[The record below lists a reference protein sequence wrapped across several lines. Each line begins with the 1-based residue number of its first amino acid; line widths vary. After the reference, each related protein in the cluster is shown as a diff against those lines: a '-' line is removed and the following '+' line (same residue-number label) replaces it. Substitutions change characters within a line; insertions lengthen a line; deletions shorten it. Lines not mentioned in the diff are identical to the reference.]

1 MLTYAVWY
9 RLISATVPE
18 DFTNDD
24 RLVYFSAHTHR
35 GMPACSS
42 HSHQQPAATRPAS
55 KASKARKARR
65 FSFRSWRF
73 SFRSWFP
80 GSTRGDVL
88 HTNGGADGKL
98 QQLQQ
103 GAEAAEKLQL
113 EAAGNLQQVHA
124 SMREWLSAF
133 CR

>member
-24 RLVYFSAHTHR
+24 RLFYFSAHTHP
-35 GMPACSS
+35 GIPACSS
-42 HSHQQPAATRPAS
+42 HSQQPAATRLAS
-55 KASKARKARR
+55 KASKGRKARR

-98 QQLQQ
+98 QQ
-103 GAEAAEKLQL
+103 GAEAAEQLQL
-113 EAAGNLQQVHA
+113 EAADNLQQVHA